1 MLWLG
6 KLTCNSDSVIVKQ
19 NKTNK
24 QKQPGIISSVLH
36 QVFVPD
42 EYTGTYPESSRQ
54 WRKGLYEN
62 PCENGK
68 AKSLIPHS
76 RAIGTMASD
85 RLYCYSVWEI
95 VSWTIEFHVLV
106 ITGTIFFVCSH
117 ISSITSSSFHDNHTS
132 SLYRWEKQSLEML
145 KNLPIV
151 YSL

>member
-1 MLWLG
+1 M
-6 KLTCNSDSVIVKQ
+6 
-19 NKTNK
+19 
-24 QKQPGIISSVLH
+24 H

-42 EYTGTYPESSRQ
+42 EYTGTHPESSRQ

-106 ITGTIFFVCSH
+106 ITGTVFFCLFTYFINHIIILSWQPYIFTLQRRKTKFRDFKEFTN
-117 ISSITSSSFHDNHTS
+117 SIQPLGDSC
-132 SLYRWEKQSLEML
+132 RMQS
-145 KNLPIV
+145 KNCQRTD
-151 YSL
+151 S